1 MQRDC
6 GGRKEVSGLPTS
18 SASGNHRAHMALAT
32 GLGGDGERD
41 AEAPRGQSGGEC
53 VGGPAGRVCR
63 RQQRQ
68 ARPRRG
74 HGPPRLGS
82 ASTGTCSPGPR
93 LSRFS
98 LFVSK
103 ERGQER
109 CRSQQF
115 IPCSQEPLRGSL
127 GGPAP
132 AEGRERHRQPHEGQD
147 TARGSL
153 LSPAPRAGDAPGV
166 AWQLCWVRGCCS
178 SGFSPHEAPTAL
190 AAALGSPGGLE
201 GSRFG
206 TGRVSVDAAG
216 ASGCGCPHPLAGR
229 RPRPQRNVLT
239 TAM

>member
-1 MQRDC
+1 MQAMSPSPPPPAQRRRTGAGMQRDC

-82 ASTGTCSPGPR
+82 ASTGTCSPGPH
-93 LSRFS
+93 LSPFS
-98 LFVSK
+98 LFVPK

-115 IPCSQEPLRGSL
+115 IPCSQEPLRGSS

-132 AEGRERHRQPHEGQD
+132 TEGRERHWQPHEGQD
-147 TARGSL
+147 TAQGSL
-153 LSPAPRAGDAPGV
+153 LSPAPRSGDAPG
-166 AWQLCWVRGCCS
+166 W
-178 SGFSPHEAPTAL
+178 P
-190 AAALGSPGGLE
+190 GS
-201 GSRFG
+201 
-206 TGRVSVDAAG
+206 AAG
-216 ASGCGCPHPLAGR
+216 PVGAAPVASHPTKL
-229 RPRPQRNVLT
+229 QQL
-239 TAM
+239 